1 MRIRTQLLVATGG
14 AVCVALATVAALAWV
29 ARQNAAAL
37 QAQADS
43 QEVARNVASLLTLTQ
58 EYTLYESERPVAQ
71 WHARHDRLVQTL
83 QTALQRE
90 SPPDPELLALREH
103 VLGLPPLFQK
113 LEEAVHAGSSDLA
126 QRRRKLMIERLVA
139 ESQDLVEAR
148 YRWAMATAAQQERQ
162 QRLFTAIML
171 SAPAVL
177 LAVILGLALVV
188 VRGALQ
194 PLARLQSAARAIQ
207 AGDLPVRCDHGERNE
222 LGDAARAVDAMA
234 LSLQAAN
241 RTLQQE
247 VAQRSDAEH
256 RLRLIMESSPLG
268 ILVSDE
274 HGRCRFANAA
284 WQRIT
289 GLNLEQ
295 ALGAG
300 WPAAVH
306 PADRG
311 RIIQEHGAAGTPR
324 VIEYRCLRPGDQVVW
339 VREHIAP
346 MHREGAWD
354 GLVGTAEDIT
364 ERRLLDQTL
373 VARTEA
379 LARSNEELERF
390 AYVASHD
397 LQEPLRMVTSYGQLL
412 MRRHQ
417 AQLSHE
423 AQEFLGFVID
433 GGQRAQALIGDLLSL
448 ARIDSQA
455 RPLQPVALTAV
466 LEDTLKQLQVRIRE
480 AGASVTH
487 DELPTVAAD
496 ARQLGQV
503 FLNLVGN
510 ALKFHG
516 TAAPRIHV
524 GAAREAGG
532 WRISVADNGIGIE
545 PRFFERIFMMF
556 QRLHLRSDYEGT
568 GIGLAICK
576 KVVERHGGRIGVQSE
591 PGRGST
597 FFFTLPDRLP
607 VRANEAAAAV

>member
-1 MRIRTQLLVATGG
+1 MRIRTQLLVAAACAIFV
-14 AVCVALATVAALAWV
+14 AVASVGALAWV
-29 ARQNAAAL
+29 ARQSAAAL
-37 QAQADS
+37 KAQGDS

-58 EYTLYESERPVAQ
+58 EYTLYESDRPVAQ

-83 QTALQRE
+83 QAALERE
-90 SPPDPELLALREH
+90 SPPDPLLLALRDQ
-103 VLGLPPLFQK
+103 VLGMLPLFQK
-113 LEEAVHAGSSDLA
+113 LEEAVREGSSDLA
-126 QRRRKLMIERLVA
+126 QRRRKLMIERLVS

-148 YRWAMATAAQQERQ
+148 HRWAMDIGAQQVRQ
-162 QRLFTAIML
+162 QRLFTAIVL

-177 LAVILGLALVV
+177 LAVILGLAMVV
-188 VRGALQ
+188 VRGALR
-194 PLARLQSAARAIQ
+194 PLARLQSAALAIQ
-207 AGDLPVRCDHGERNE
+207 GGDLSVRCDHGERNE

-234 LSLQAAN
+234 LSLHAAN
-241 RTLQQE
+241 QTLQQE

-268 ILVSDE
+268 ILVSDDR
-274 HGRCRFANAA
+274 GQCRFANAA
-284 WQRIT
+284 WQRIA
-289 GLNLEQ
+289 GLGLEQ

-300 WPAAVH
+300 WLAAVH
-306 PADRG
+306 PGDRG
-311 RIIQEHGAAGTPR
+311 RVIEEHGVAGEPR
-324 VIEYRCLRPGDQVVW
+324 VSEYRCLRPDGRVVW

-373 VARTEA
+373 VAHAEA

-412 MRRHQ
+412 MRRHR
-417 AQLSHE
+417 AQLNHD
-423 AQEFLGFVID
+423 AQEFLDFVID

-455 RPLQPVALTAV
+455 RPVQPVALAAV
-466 LEDTLKQLQVRIRE
+466 LEDTLQQLRVRISE

-487 DELPTVAAD
+487 DALPTVAAD

-524 GAAREAGG
+524 SATREAGS

-545 PRFFERIFMMF
+545 PRFFERIFAMF

-591 PGRGST
+591 PGCGST

-607 VRANEAAAAV
+607 VRANKAAAAV